1 MGPLDLFWGIAPLLL
16 AGVVWMLM
24 QLVKTAIDMR
34 IGREKRKEKLWLT
47 RIVLP
52 ALSPVLGFVLAM
64 FIPLRPESLVDFVS
78 RADLSEWQ
86 SRAVYGALGAAV
98 GQFADYLYSKLKSL
112 IQDARPQP

>member
-24 QLVKTAIDMR
+24 QLIKTGVDMR

-47 RIVLP
+47 RILLP
-52 ALSPVLGFVLAM
+52 ALPPVIGFALAM
-64 FIPLRPESLVDFVS
+64 FIPLRPESLTDFVS
-78 RADLSEWQ
+78 RAELTDWQ
-86 SRAVYGALGAAV
+86 ARAVFGAWGAAV

-112 IQDARPQP
+112 IQDARPQS